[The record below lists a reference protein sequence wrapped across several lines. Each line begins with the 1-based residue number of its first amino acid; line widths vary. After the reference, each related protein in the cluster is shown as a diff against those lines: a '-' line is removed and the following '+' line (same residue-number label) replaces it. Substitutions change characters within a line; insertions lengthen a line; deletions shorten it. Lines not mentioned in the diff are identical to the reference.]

1 MSKSLQFK
9 GEIPNKGRSE
19 YQQFIRVESIIRSEL
34 EKTGQWAFI
43 CRSVPYQHR
52 QKGCIGNDQ
61 DWNGEIDLLIITED
75 RIIIYELKSTKMRL
89 IHGRPDRHD
98 WKWENGQHEEIKAKS
113 DYMQLNLQRVALL
126 KDKLETLRA
135 ELGISADMH
144 FRIDARLVYRDETDI
159 SGYKPKFPRDFHRDE
174 FESAIINS
182 IADTNDKASVRKA
195 YIIETTNY
203 KGDSLLELRPGLS
216 HQEKRNLYRIF
227 AQNDMLDYRK
237 RKWFRIIHEHDLL
250 EDIGH
255 PGYQDFQITREQAAS
270 ITEWL
275 YTALAVEQV

>member
-89 IHGRPDRHD
+89 I
-98 WKWENGQHEEIKAKS
+98 
-113 DYMQLNLQRVALL
+113 V
-126 KDKLETLRA
+126 
-135 ELGISADMH
+135 SAQSTPH
-144 FRIDARLVYRDETDI
+144 
-159 SGYKPKFPRDFHRDE
+159 S
-174 FESAIINS
+174 
-182 IADTNDKASVRKA
+182 
-195 YIIETTNY
+195 
-203 KGDSLLELRPGLS
+203 
-216 HQEKRNLYRIF
+216 
-227 AQNDMLDYRK
+227 
-237 RKWFRIIHEHDLL
+237 
-250 EDIGH
+250 
-255 PGYQDFQITREQAAS
+255 
-270 ITEWL
+270 
-275 YTALAVEQV
+275 